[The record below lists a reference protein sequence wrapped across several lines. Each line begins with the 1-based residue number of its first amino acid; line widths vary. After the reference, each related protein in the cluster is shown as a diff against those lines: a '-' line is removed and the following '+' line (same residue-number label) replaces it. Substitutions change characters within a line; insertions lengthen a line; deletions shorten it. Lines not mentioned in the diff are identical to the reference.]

1 MSGNAAQV
9 CVPQLE
15 CGIIPPTA
23 DAGPAVPVD
32 AGPPATGTIGLDGG
46 TASRLLFAAVGDTR
60 GDLPLDSSYPT
71 AIITQ
76 IYKTIEGFSPR
87 PMFVVSTGD
96 FAFELLTDT
105 STQLGYYLTARNQ
118 FTGPFFPVLGNH
130 ECFTTVSS
138 NCGTGN
144 ANGNTPQYTAFM
156 NTMLAPSGR
165 TLPYYTFRVDA
176 SDGSWTSKFVIIAAN
191 AWTDAQGTWFDSVL
205 SVPTTYTFV
214 LRHEDVTATTAPGV
228 PPSATIIANHP
239 YTLLLVGHI
248 HTYSHSG
255 QQVLFGNGGAPLNA
269 AVDYGFGLFN
279 QRPDGTIQV
288 DAIDYKTGLADS
300 SFRFAVHPDGTPA
313 P

>member
-1 MSGNAAQV
+1 MSGNATKV

-23 DAGPAVPVD
+23 DAGPPVSLD
-32 AGPPATGTIGLDGG
+32 AGSSATGTIGLDGG

-60 GDLPLDSSYPT
+60 GDLPLDSAYPT
-71 AIITQ
+71 ATITQ
-76 IYKTIEGFSPR
+76 IYKTIEGFSPH
-87 PMFVVSTGD
+87 PLFVVSTGD

-130 ECFTTVSS
+130 ECFTTVSF
-138 NCGTGN
+138 
-144 ANGNTPQYTAFM
+144 Q
-156 NTMLAPSGR
+156 
-165 TLPYYTFRVDA
+165 
-176 SDGSWTSKFVIIAAN
+176 
-191 AWTDAQGTWFDSVL
+191 
-205 SVPTTYTFV
+205 
-214 LRHEDVTATTAPGV
+214 LRHGQRQRQHPAVHGV
-228 PPSATIIANHP
+228 PEYHAGARRTDDPLLHVPRRRIGRVVDIEVRHHRRQRMDRRAGDVARQRAVGTDHVHLRTPARGRDSDHCARSTPSATIIANHP
-239 YTLLLVGHI
+239 YTLLVVGHI

-279 QRPDGTIQV
+279 QQSDGTIQV

-300 SFRFAVHPDGTPA
+300 TFRFRVHPDGTPA